1 MPLTDAYLSENKF
14 GYNPDGDYGVTRS
27 LSVISDPGIRRP
39 YFDKWGKPAV
49 TINSGRWTVEKGERV
64 PIKESIQILRL
75 MNQGIIDPIFLTAN
89 ATSMR
94 KEQWIELDRVVI
106 KEYRLK
112 LTAWEDLM
120 AANSYGGFNGMAR
133 LTMEYEAMSDPGQ
146 AVVDMDGL
154 GDGRTDSP
162 LFKLRSMPLPITHSD
177 FWFSERRLEI
187 SGNGGMP
194 FDLTMAEA
202 GARRIGESIE
212 RTTIGTQTG
221 ITYGTETAG
230 YGTHDGTSTVYG
242 YTNHPNRFT
251 KTDFTAPTAG
261 GWVPN
266 TTYNELLSAIATLK
280 AAAVYGPYQVY
291 YSSDWFTH
299 MSKVFAVSGGNNSG
313 ETLISMLQKI
323 PGISGV
329 KELEFLTSTFTFIIV
344 KMASEV
350 ARAVNGRDI
359 TTLQWPS
366 QGGMRTNFK
375 IMCIQVPQ
383 VRASYSNVCGILH
396 GTTA

>member
-1 MPLTDAYLSENKF
+1 MPLTDKYLSGGEF
-14 GYNPDGDYGVTRS
+14 GYNPEGDQAVTRS
-27 LSVISDPGIRRP
+27 MSVIANPGIRRP

-49 TINSGRWTVEKGERV
+49 TVNTGRWTVEKGERV
-64 PIKESIQILRL
+64 PVRESVQILRL

-89 ATSMR
+89 ATAMR
-94 KEQWIELDRVVI
+94 KEQWIELDSTVI
-106 KEYRLK
+106 KEYRTK

-120 AANSYGGFNGMAR
+120 AANSFSGCNGMAR
-133 LTMEYEAMSDPGQ
+133 LTMEYEAMSDPGA

-154 GDGRTDSP
+154 GDGRQDSP

-221 ITYGTETAG
+221 VTYGTETAG

-242 YTNHPNRFT
+242 YTNHPYRFQ
-251 KTDFTAPTAG
+251 KTDFTAPTAN
-261 GWVPN
+261 GWVPD
-266 TTYNELLSAIATLK
+266 TTYNELLTAIATMK
-280 AAAVYGPYQVY
+280 ASGVYGPYQIY
-291 YSSDWFTH
+291 YSTDWFKY
-299 MSKVFAVSGGNNSG
+299 MSRAYSVAGGNHSG
-313 ETLISMLQKI
+313 ETLISMLEKL
-323 PGISGV
+323 PGVKGI
-329 KELEFLTSTFTFIIV
+329 KELEYLTSTFTFLIV
-344 KMASEV
+344 KMTSEV

-375 IMCIQVPQ
+375 IMAIQVPQ
-383 VRASYSNVCGILH
+383 IRASYSNVCGVLH

>member
-1 MPLTDAYLSENKF
+1 MALIENYLSGKEF
-14 GYNPDGDYGVTRS
+14 GYNPESDMAVTRS
-27 LSVISDPGIRRP
+27 MSVIENPGMRRP

-49 TINSGRWTVEKGERV
+49 TVNTGRWTVERGQRV
-64 PIKESIQILRL
+64 PIRESVQIVRL
-75 MNQGIIDPIFLTAN
+75 LNQGIIDPIFLTAN
-89 ATSMR
+89 ATAMR
-94 KEQWIELDRVVI
+94 KEQWIELDKTVI
-106 KEYRLK
+106 KEYRTQ
-112 LTAWEDLM
+112 LTAWQDLM
-120 AANSYGGFNGMAR
+120 AANSFSGFNGMAR
-133 LTMEYEAMSDPGQ
+133 LTMEYEAMSDPGA

-154 GDGRTDSP
+154 GEGRQDSP

-177 FWFSERRLEI
+177 FWFSERRLQI

-242 YTNHPNRFT
+242 YINHPSRFT
-251 KTDFTAPTAG
+251 KTDFTAPNAN
-261 GWVPN
+261 GWTPD
-266 TTYNELLSAIATLK
+266 TTYNELLTAIATMK
-280 AAAVYGPYQVY
+280 ASGVYGPYQIY
-291 YSSDWFTH
+291 YSTDWFKY
-299 MSKVFAVSGGNNSG
+299 MSRAYSVSGGNHSG
-313 ETLISMLQKI
+313 ETLISMLQKL
-323 PGISGV
+323 PGIKGV
-329 KELEFLTSTFTFIIV
+329 KELEYLTTTFTFIIV
-344 KMASEV
+344 KEASEV

-366 QGGMRTNFK
+366 QGGMRVNFK
-375 IMCIQVPQ
+375 IMAIQVPQ
-383 VRASYSNVCGILH
+383 IRASYSNVCGILH

>member
-1 MPLTDAYLSENKF
+1 MPLTDKYLSGNEF
-14 GYNPDGDYGVTRS
+14 GYNPGGDQGLLQS
-27 LSVISDPGIRRP
+27 MSVIANPGIRRP

-49 TINSGRWTVEKGERV
+49 TVNTGRWTVEKGERV
-64 PIKESIQILRL
+64 PIKESVQILRL

-94 KEQWIELDRVVI
+94 KEQWIELDRTVI
-106 KEYRLK
+106 KEYRTK

-133 LTMEYEAMSDPGQ
+133 LTMEYEAMSDPGS

-177 FWFSERRLEI
+177 FWFSERRLAI

-212 RTTIGTQTG
+212 RTTIGTTTG

-230 YGTHDGTSTVYG
+230 VGTHDGTSTVYG
-242 YTNHPNRFT
+242 YTTHPDIFT

-261 GWVPN
+261 GWAPD
-266 TTYNELLSAIATLK
+266 TTYNELLTAISTMK
-280 AAAVYGPYQVY
+280 ASSVYGPYQIY
-291 YSSDWFTH
+291 FSTDWFKY
-299 MSKVFAVSGGNNSG
+299 MSRAYSVAGGNHSG
-313 ETLISMLQKI
+313 ETLISMLSKL
-323 PGISGV
+323 PGVSGV
-329 KELEFLTSTFTFIIV
+329 KELEFLTSTFTFLII
-344 KMASEV
+344 KMTSEV

-375 IMCIQVPQ
+375 IMAIQVPQ
-383 VRASYSNVCGILH
+383 IRSSYSNVCGIMK

>member
-1 MPLTDAYLSENKF
+1 MPLTDKYLSGQEF
-14 GYNPDGDYGVTRS
+14 GYNPAGDQGLLQS
-27 LSVISDPGIRRP
+27 MSVIRNPGIRRP

-49 TINSGRWTVEKGERV
+49 TVNTGRWTVEKGVRV
-64 PIKESIQILRL
+64 PIQESVQILRL

-94 KEQWIELDRVVI
+94 KEQWIELDRTVV
-106 KEYRLK
+106 KEYRTK
-112 LTAWEDLM
+112 LTAWDDLM
-120 AANSYGGFNGMAR
+120 KANSFGGFNGMAR
-133 LTMEYEAMSDPGQ
+133 LTMEYEAMSDPGS

-154 GDGRTDSP
+154 GEGNQDSP

-194 FDLTMAEA
+194 FDTTMAEA

-212 RTTIGTQTG
+212 RTTIGTTTG
-221 ITYGTETAG
+221 VTYGTETAG
-230 YGTHDGTSTVYG
+230 YGAHDGNSTVYG
-242 YTNHPNRFT
+242 YLTHPHIFT
-251 KTDFTAPTAG
+251 KADFTAPTAG
-261 GWVPN
+261 GWVPD
-266 TTYNELLSAIATLK
+266 TTYNELLTAIATMK
-280 AAAVYGPYQVY
+280 ASGVYGPYQIY
-291 YSSDWFTH
+291 FSTDWFKY
-299 MSKVFAVSGGNNSG
+299 MSRAYSVAGGNHSG
-313 ETLISMLQKI
+313 ETLISMLQKL
-323 PGISGV
+323 PGVSGV
-329 KELEFLTSTFTFIIV
+329 KELEYLTSTFTFIII
-344 KMASEV
+344 KMTSEV

-375 IMCIQVPQ
+375 IMAIQVPQ
-383 VRASYSNVCGILH
+383 IRSSYSNVCGIMK